1 MPQMRDSRFEQS
13 LIYILEHDAD
23 GAWGVV
29 INQLLDMT
37 LQEIFDQLEI
47 DTDDEMVAA
56 QSVRSGG
63 PVDAQHGLVL
73 HRPEISFES
82 TRHFNGGVSLSSSK
96 DVLEALAAGEEPAEH
111 VVLLG
116 HAGWGPGQLEDEI
129 TDNAWL
135 TCEADAD
142 IIFNTP
148 INQMRAAVGGL
159 LGIDLNM
166 MVGDSGHA

>member
-1 MPQMRDSRFEQS
+1 MPQMQDMRFERA

-29 INQLLDMT
+29 VNQALDMSMR
-37 LQEIFDQLEI
+37 EVFAQLAISPVE
-47 DTDDEMVAA
+47 DTIASEA
-56 QSVRSGG
+56 VRTGG

-73 HRPEISFES
+73 HRPNVSFES
-82 TRHFNGGVSLSSSK
+82 TKHFNGGVSLSSSR
-96 DVLEALAAGEEPAEH
+96 DVLEALAAGDEPDDH
-111 VVLLG
+111 LVLLG
-116 HAGWGPGQLEDEI
+116 HSGWGPGQLEDEV

-142 IIFNTP
+142 IIFNTS
-148 INQMRAAVGGL
+148 IDKMRTAVAGL

-166 MVGDSGHA
+166 MAGQPGHA